1 MLYELHARGGLRVV
15 AGGKACGIRPG
26 MPLAE
31 AAALGEIGVRA
42 ITGPEQRVVNDA
54 AKGPDPCSSSLCL
67 LPHDPVADRAAL
79 EEIALWCERFSPAV
93 AIESAERPDGLALDV
108 TGLGPLFGGEVAL
121 AERVV
126 HEFHQRGLSVRVA
139 IADTLGAAWAVAHY
153 EGEAGG
159 HRFASE
165 PANMPVVAQS
175 PDRATSLTEGLQ
187 HSGRPSVE
195 PMARSGDRAITG
207 NPFSIIPPGATFS
220 ALAPLPVAALRLP
233 EETLALLAAVGIRTI
248 EQLASL
254 PRASLT
260 ARFGPQLL
268 EQLDRA
274 TGEASELL
282 VPHRPAPEFAAE
294 WTFESP
300 TEHVETI
307 EQVLEELMRRVCV
320 SLAARGEGA
329 LGFVCRIECEKK
341 VSGTK
346 YGEFNKQQ
354 SPDSYLVPDTFFSVG
369 LFRPSASAKHLKE
382 LLRLRLETIRLE
394 SPVAALAIEVTAV
407 APLSQQQ
414 QELFIQD
421 RCREAPRHLAA
432 LVERLSSRLGREAV
446 VRPVLLPDAQPE
458 YASVDLPW
466 TGGQARGKGRGSKA
480 KSRTLAGSLASRRA
494 PATSFHRFASEPA
507 NASRRRLQTDSQ
519 SPIPDSRFPLRPIWL
534 ADPPVAI
541 TVISVVPDGPPA
553 RFHYAGVDYR
563 IAQAWGPE
571 RIETGWWRKLGAGG
585 WGLGAGMPKRR
596 AVMARSPDRA
606 MNPTAGLPVQAGDL
620 RSAKWHGQETVPQR
634 GAGVRRD
641 YYRVETTNGHR
652 FWLFRRLNDG
662 RWFLHGVFG

>member
-1 MLYELHARGGLRVV
+1 
-15 AGGKACGIRPG
+15 
-26 MPLAE
+26 
-31 AAALGEIGVRA
+31 
-42 ITGPEQRVVNDA
+42 
-54 AKGPDPCSSSLCL
+54 
-67 LPHDPVADRAAL
+67 
-79 EEIALWCERFSPAV
+79 
-93 AIESAERPDGLALDV
+93 LALDV
-108 TGLGPLFGGEVAL
+108 TGLGPLFGGEAAL
-121 AERVV
+121 AERVMR
-126 HEFHQRGLSVRVA
+126 EFHQRGLSVRVA
-139 IADTLGAAWAVAHY
+139 IADTLGAAWAVAHFEDTAAQPRSSPSPLTGEGLPAVSLSNGG
-153 EGEAGG
+153 EGEDPIDGC
-159 HRFASE
+159 
-165 PANMPVVAQS
+165 
-175 PDRATSLTEGLQ
+175 
-187 HSGRPSVE
+187 
-195 PMARSGDRAITG
+195 I
-207 NPFSIIPPGATFS
+207 SIIPSGATFS

-248 EQLASL
+248 EQLTSL

-282 VPHRPAPEFAAE
+282 VPHQPAPEFAAE

-329 LGFVCRIECEKK
+329 LGFVCRI
-341 VSGTK
+341 
-346 YGEFNKQQ
+346 
-354 SPDSYLVPDTFFSVG
+354 DSADRERIGLPVG

-382 LLRLRLETIRLE
+382 LLRLRLEKIRLE

-466 TGGQARGKGRGSKA
+466 TGGQARGKGQGTRGKVRGSKA
-480 KSRTLAGSLASRRA
+480 KSRTLAGSLVFDPKAQTRRASRRA

-507 NASRRRLQTDSQ
+507 NASRHRLQADSR

-541 TVISVVPDGPPA
+541 VVISVVPDGPPA
-553 RFHYAGVDYR
+553 QFHYAEVDYR
-563 IAQAWGPE
+563 IARAWGPE
-571 RIETGWWRKLGAGG
+571 RIETGWWRKLGAGTG
-585 WGLGAGMPKRR
+585 

-641 YYRVETTNGHR
+641 YYRVETTSGHR
-652 FWLFRRLNDG
+652 FWLFRRLTDG

>member
-1 MLYELHARGGLRVV
+1 M
-15 AGGKACGIRPG
+15 AGGKARGIRPG

-67 LPHDPVADRAAL
+67 LPHDPIADRAAL
-79 EEIALWCERFSPAV
+79 EELALWCERFSPAV
-93 AIESAERPDGLALDV
+93 AIESGEQPDGLALDV
-108 TGLGPLFGGEVAL
+108 TGLGPLFGGEGAL

-126 HEFHQRGLSVRVA
+126 REFHQRGLSVRVA
-139 IADTLGAAWAVAHY
+139 IADTLGAAWAVAHFEDTAAQPRSSPSPLTGEGRG
-153 EGEAGG
+153 EGEDPIDGC
-159 HRFASE
+159 
-165 PANMPVVAQS
+165 
-175 PDRATSLTEGLQ
+175 
-187 HSGRPSVE
+187 
-195 PMARSGDRAITG
+195 I
-207 NPFSIIPPGATFS
+207 SIIPSGATFS

-307 EQVLEELMRRVCV
+307 EQVLDELMRRVCV
-320 SLAARGEGA
+320 SLAARGEGS
-329 LGFVCRIECEKK
+329 LGFVCRI
-341 VSGTK
+341 
-346 YGEFNKQQ
+346 
-354 SPDSYLVPDTFFSVG
+354 DSADRERIGLPVG

-394 SPVAALAIEVTAV
+394 SPVTALAIEVTAV

-466 TGGQARGKGRGSKA
+466 TGGQAMGKGRGSKA
-480 KSRTLAGSLASRRA
+480 KDRTLAGSLVFDPEAQTRRASRRA

-507 NASRRRLQTDSQ
+507 NASRRRLQADSQ
-519 SPIPDSRFPLRPIWL
+519 SPTPDSRFPLRPIWL

-541 TVISVVPDGPPA
+541 AVISVVPDGPPA
-553 RFHYAGVDYR
+553 QFHYAEVDYR
-563 IAQAWGPE
+563 IARAWGPE

-596 AVMARSPDRA
+596 AVMARSPDRG
-606 MNPTAGLPVQAGDL
+606 MTSTAGLPVRAGDL
-620 RSAKWHGQETVPQR
+620 RSAKRHGQETVPQR

-652 FWLFRRLNDG
+652 FWLFRRLSDAC
-662 RWFLHGVFG
+662 WFLHGAFG